1 MRGQE
6 VGGGSIH
13 GSAKLSYSDDLHA
26 DGRRRCG
33 IHNVDTHLQWVC
45 NMNIGRMPF
54 LTLRGDP
61 YSRGRQHGEA
71 LSTAIHAS
79 LSRLKRS
86 SPNGAWSRAERLAG
100 HSWLQLEDLAPDI
113 AAEIKGIAEGSE
125 ISLLYAYLLSGF
137 EFLDTTPPGGCTTVA
152 VTDGKEA
159 VVAQN
164 WDAPPGTEQE
174 LAMLLHQ
181 DKDYGVAMV
190 ASPGTLGWV
199 GMNWAGLALVTN
211 DLIVDT
217 ARQGIPSLVVRRL
230 LLQERDV
237 SGVLARLRVADH
249 LSGRCYLFG
258 DANGHVAGCE
268 ISPLIGC
275 VPLTGNQ
282 IVHTNH
288 PITPPIAI
296 MEDIEAVARIYPSS
310 RERLRSANS
319 PSLEGIADIHR
330 LLRNTTG
337 APDAICKTASEREPT
352 QTAFSVVF
360 ECRDRRASICLG
372 RPDRGVYH
380 AFDFA
385 HESVV

>member
-1 MRGQE
+1 
-6 VGGGSIH
+6 
-13 GSAKLSYSDDLHA
+13 
-26 DGRRRCG
+26 
-33 IHNVDTHLQWVC
+33 
-45 NMNIGRMPF
+45 MNTGRMPF
-54 LTLRGDP
+54 ITLRGDP

-71 LSTAIHAS
+71 LATAIHAS

-86 SPNGAWSRAERLAG
+86 STNETWSRAERLAG
-100 HSWLQLEDLAPDI
+100 RSWLQLEVLAPEI
-113 AAEIKGIAEGSE
+113 VAEIRGIAEGSE
-125 ISLLYAYLLSGF
+125 ISPLCAYLLSGF
-137 EFLDTTPPGGCTTVA
+137 EFFDATPPGGCTTVA
-152 VTDGKEA
+152 VTDGKKA

-164 WDAPPGTEQE
+164 WDALPGTEQE

-181 DKDYGVAMV
+181 DKDHGVVMV

-199 GMNWAGLALVTN
+199 GMNCAGLALVTN

-217 ARQGIPSLVVRRL
+217 ATQGVPSLVVRRL
-230 LLQERDV
+230 LLQEQDV
-237 SGVLARLRVADH
+237 KGVLARLRMTNH
-249 LSGRCYLFG
+249 LSGRCYLVG
-258 DANGHVAGCE
+258 DASGNVSGCE
-268 ISPLIGC
+268 ISPSIGC

-288 PITPPIAI
+288 PITPPVAI
-296 MEDIEAVARIYPSS
+296 MEDIEAMARIYPSS
-310 RERLRSANS
+310 RERMRSANNL
-319 PSLEGIADIHR
+319 SLESIGDIHR

-337 APDAICKTASEREPT
+337 APDAICKTASAREPT

-385 HESVV
+385 HESAA